1 MGTVFPFQALAD
13 KESNDMAS
21 LQSTCS
27 QSSHTLPTNNMMIIK
42 NIADMEKKRLDS
54 HWTCS
59 SRTITLKIFHQTL
72 LVWTTKDPPY
82 LGFFLPLSFK

>member
-59 SRTITLKIFHQTL
+59 SRTSVLRDLFLKNNYAQDF
-72 LVWTTKDPPY
+72 PPN
-82 LGFFLPLSFK
+82 LTCLDH